1 MKKFLALG
9 ALLAAVAL
17 FAGPATAL
25 DDNRFGL
32 YYDQAATI
40 DEIDITANSQQ
51 VLYLVLINPVSD
63 FGNVRLVGGFECLI
77 VPASGDYLL
86 GVTFP
91 LEALNLNGRPDDLVV
106 GYSQGLQVDSNGTTL
121 ATVSVLTLG
130 NNPEGYHL
138 QPATGASIPN
148 SLVYLD
154 MGGSEALLVDAL
166 PVSGSFEVPVFTFG
180 DYSIEEDRKWGDVK
194 SLYR

>member
-9 ALLAAVAL
+9 ALLSAAVL
-17 FAGPATAL
+17 LGGPATAL

-32 YYDQAATI
+32 YYDRAATI
-40 DEIDITANSQQ
+40 DEIDIAANSQQ
-51 VLYLVLINPVSD
+51 FLYLVLINPVSD
-63 FGNVRLVGGFECLI
+63 FGNVRLVGGFECAI

-91 LEALNLNGRPDDLVV
+91 LQALNIGDPDNMVV
-106 GYSQGLQVDSNGTTL
+106 GYSHGLPVESSGTTL

-130 NNPEGYHL
+130 NNPEGYYL
-138 QPATGASIPN
+138 QPATGSSIPN

-154 MGGSEALLVDAL
+154 AGGSEALLVDAL
-166 PVSGSFEVPVFTFG
+166 PVSGSFDVPVFTFG
-180 DYSIEEDRKWGDVK
+180 DYSIEEDKKWGDVK